1 MAYDRLRYGA
11 RQRGTLRMDGRL
23 ECEIGSIAADG
34 PRLVKVHGEV
44 DLATAPDLEATVR
57 KVLDDAP
64 RGVDLDLRDLTFID
78 SSGLRSLVAV
88 SKDASA
94 RGVPLA
100 LRNVPRHAQRV
111 LELTG
116 LDAWFD
122 VKAGS

>member
-1 MAYDRLRYGA
+1 
-11 RQRGTLRMDGRL
+11 MDGRL
-23 ECEIGSIAADG
+23 ECEIGEVDG
-34 PRLVKVHGEV
+34 DRPLTVRVRGEV
-44 DLATAPDLEATVR
+44 DLATAPDLESAIR

-64 RGVDLDLRDLTFID
+64 RGVDLDLQNLTFID
-78 SSGLRSLVAV
+78 SSGLRSLVAI

-94 RGVPLA
+94 RGLPLA

>member
-1 MAYDRLRYGA
+1 
-11 RQRGTLRMDGRL
+11 MDGRL
-23 ECEIGSIAADG
+23 ECEIGEVDRDR
-34 PRLVKVHGEV
+34 PRTVRVRGEI
-44 DLATAPDLEATVR
+44 DLATAPDLESTIR
-57 KVLDDAP
+57 KLLDDAP
-64 RGVDLDLRDLTFID
+64 RGVDLDLQNLTFID
-78 SSGLRSLVAV
+78 SSGLRSLVAI

-94 RGVPLA
+94 RGLPLA

>member
-1 MAYDRLRYGA
+1 
-11 RQRGTLRMDGRL
+11 MDGRL
-23 ECEIGSIAADG
+23 ECEIGEVDRDL
-34 PRLVKVHGEV
+34 PLTVRVRGEV
-44 DLATAPDLEATVR
+44 DLATAPDLESTVR
-57 KVLDDAP
+57 KVLDNAP
-64 RGVDLDLRDLTFID
+64 RGVDLDLQNLTFID
-78 SSGLRSLVAV
+78 SSGLRSLVAI

-122 VKAGS
+122 VKAES